1 MAAVSIGEAQTDRG
15 SLDPA
20 NDSPR
25 GSTVPATRD
34 LTDDEILGLG
44 VRNRTRW
51 PERRE
56 QDTESTEDPVIG
68 AGGQDREPANNNES
82 GGEFPREYR
91 AVFDANPELKQV
103 WDETR
108 AYRQAFPTPEE
119 AQAATKAL
127 GDFKAIDRLF
137 YSNRTEDHA
146 QLARLVAKLDPA
158 SFSSLAKAMAT
169 VATEPDGAK
178 TQESPNA
185 PSSIGERNTE
195 PLPSPDHS
203 DAADV
208 RERFVHEANEE
219 AVRSVL
225 SAIESQVDR
234 VLPSN
239 ASSTARN
246 RFVGEIYRELD
257 KSLQSNPEFAKRVRQ
272 AFQSGKLDAGHRSAV
287 ASLIAGRAKQGLPS
301 ALKRVLGEWTSTILA
316 STGER
321 LARQRSAESRVDIGG
336 ARGGAEAHRARSPR
350 DIDYRRMSDAD
361 ILNL

>member
-1 MAAVSIGEAQTDRG
+1 
-15 SLDPA
+15 
-20 NDSPR
+20 
-25 GSTVPATRD
+25 
-34 LTDDEILGLG
+34 
-44 VRNRTRW
+44 
-51 PERRE
+51 
-56 QDTESTEDPVIG
+56 
-68 AGGQDREPANNNES
+68 
-82 GGEFPREYR
+82 
-91 AVFDANPELKQV
+91 
-103 WDETR
+103 
-108 AYRQAFPTPEE
+108 
-119 AQAATKAL
+119 
-127 GDFKAIDRLF
+127 
-137 YSNRTEDHA
+137 
-146 QLARLVAKLDPA
+146 LDPA
-158 SFSSLAKAMAT
+158 SFASLAKAMAT
-169 VATEPDGAK
+169 LATEPQGAK

-185 PSSIGERNTE
+185 PSSTGERLTE

-239 ASSTARN
+239 SSSAARN

-257 KSLQSNPEFAKRVRQ
+257 KSLQSNPDFAKRVRQ

-287 ASLIAGRAKQGLPS
+287 VSLIAGRAKQGLPS

-316 STGER
+316 SNGER